1 MWNPRVGGEKL
12 ARLYSSVPVPGSP
25 PRGRGKEDQKAA
37 GQRFDGITPA
47 WAGKSSSGRG
57 LRCGCRDHPHTGGE
71 KKKPLKR
78 PRAPLESP
86 PRRRGK
92 EEPSLEAKRIGR
104 ITPAWAGKSRSRSR
118 RCSGGRDH
126 PRVGGEKEKG
136 RALTHYALGSPP
148 RGRGK
153 ECTGDTCK
161 PNTRITPAW
170 AGKSAVPVVIFS
182 IAWDHPRVGGEK
194 WSAVRVC
201 RHGWGSPPRGRGK
214 EDVLFDLRWSVR
226 ITPAWAGKSQ
236 ASQPWSPP
244 LWIMVI
250 RPRP

>member
-1 MWNPRVGGEKL
+1 MGGEK
-12 ARLYSSVPVPGSP
+12 RLMLLVFRAVTGSP
-25 PRGRGKEDQKAA
+25 PHGRGKV
-37 GQRFDGITPA
+37 RTPII
-47 WAGKSSSGRG
+47 SHFRG
-57 LRCGCRDHPHTGGE
+57 G
-71 KKKPLKR
+71 
-78 PRAPLESP
+78 
-86 PRRRGK
+86 
-92 EEPSLEAKRIGR
+92 

-118 RCSGGRDH
+118 RCSGGGDH

-214 EDVLFDLRWSVR
+214 GCFPCLTVLHPG
-226 ITPAWAGKSQ
+226 ITPAWAGKSRRD
-236 ASQPWSPP
+236 S
-244 LWIMVI
+244 
-250 RPRP
+250 